1 MKVFNLSATI
11 LNGFSQAHAL
21 IQFKQLTL
29 TRGLKTLIMGASL
42 QLHPGHKVGLTGA
55 NGAGKSSLFAL
66 LRGEM
71 QVESGDLEMP
81 ASWVIGHVAQ
91 ETPALAMPAIE
102 FVLDGDA
109 ELRTIET
116 ALQKAEAHH
125 QGELIA
131 ELHQRLTDIDGY
143 AAKARAAALL
153 NGLGF
158 SQANLSQAV
167 STFSGGWRV
176 CLKLARALMCRSDL
190 LLLDEPTNHLD
201 LDAVIWLEG
210 WLQSYH
216 GTLLLIS
223 HDRDFLD
230 AIVNHIA
237 HIEQQTLTLYKG
249 GYSDFERQR
258 AEKLALQQ
266 AMFEKQ
272 QRKVSHLQS
281 YIDRF
286 RVQATK
292 ARQAQSRIKAL
303 ERMEMITAAHID
315 SQFNFE
321 FRAPIASPDP
331 LLVLDDVSVGYG
343 ETPLIKHIAMAVRP
357 GERIGLL
364 GKNGAGKTTLI
375 KLLARELN
383 AITVRDRTG
392 KRVEGKDLNI
402 GYFAQH
408 QLEQLRPDES
418 PLQHMLKLDATT
430 REQEHLNY
438 LGGFD
443 FKGEMARTPCENF
456 SGGEKS
462 RLALALL
469 IWTRPNLLLLD
480 EPTNHLDLEMR
491 HALTMALQGFEGGVI
506 LVSHDRALLRAT
518 CDQFILVADKKAS
531 MFDGDLDDYSAWLN
545 EQRLQENK
553 LQKDLAQKI
562 GNQNLSSNKL
572 ERAQSKAERQA
583 RIVARR
589 PLLKEIEQIDVR
601 LAKLQSDKSSIDER
615 LNDADLYSATDKT
628 ILQDLLKK
636 QAELTVIIEENEMRW
651 LDLHE
656 QLEALP
662 ALE

>member
-1 MKVFNLSATI
+1 M
-11 LNGFSQAHAL
+11 

-29 TRGLKTLIMGASL
+29 VRGLKVLIQAASL

-71 QVESGDLEMP
+71 QLEAGDLEMP
-81 ASWVIGHVAQ
+81 ATWVIAHVAQ

-109 ELRTIET
+109 ELRQVET
-116 ALQKAEAHH
+116 ALVAAEANH

-131 ELHQRLTDIDGY
+131 ELHHRLMDIDGY
-143 AAKARAAALL
+143 SAKARAAELL
-153 NGLGF
+153 SGLGF
-158 SQANLSQAV
+158 SQVNLQQAV

-176 CLKLARALMCRSDL
+176 RLNLARALMCRSDL

-210 WLQSYH
+210 WLQSYR

-237 HIEQQTLTLYKG
+237 HIEQQTLTLYRG

-266 AMFEKQ
+266 ALFEKQ
-272 QRKVSHLQS
+272 QRKVSHLQI

-303 ERMEMITAAHID
+303 ERMEMISAAHVD

-321 FRAPIASPDP
+321 FRVPLAAPDP
-331 LLVLDDVSVGYG
+331 LLVLDEMAVGYQG
-343 ETPLIKHIAMAVRP
+343 VALIKDIVLAIRP

-364 GKNGAGKTTLI
+364 GRNGAGKTTLI
-375 KLLARELN
+375 KLLAKEL
-383 AITVRDRTG
+383 APLSG

-408 QLEQLRPDES
+408 QLEQLRLDES
-418 PLQHMLKLDATT
+418 PLQHMMKLDPLT
-430 REQEHLNY
+430 REQEHLNF

-443 FKGEMARTPCENF
+443 FKGDMARSPCLNF

-491 HALTMALQGFEGGVI
+491 HALTMALQDYQGGVV
-506 LVSHDRALLRAT
+506 LVSHDRALLRAS
-518 CDQFILVADKKAS
+518 CDEFVLVADGQAIP
-531 MFDGDLDDYSAWLN
+531 FDGDLEAYSLWLN
-545 EQRLQENK
+545 EQRLKEK
-553 LQKDLAQKI
+553 
-562 GNQNLSSNKL
+562 QNVQATL
-572 ERAQSKAERQA
+572 EVKPAKQDRAMNKAERQA
-583 RIVARR
+583 RIAERR
-589 PLLKEIEQIDVR
+589 PLLKEVAELDSHIAAWQEEK
-601 LAKLQSDKSSIDER
+601 LACDAR
-615 LNDADLYSATDKT
+615 LNDNDLYSAADKT
-628 ILQDLLKK
+628 ALQDLLKK
-636 QAELTVIIEENEMRW
+636 QAELIKQIEQAEERW

-656 QLEALP
+656 RLEELP
-662 ALE
+662 ALD

>member
-1 MKVFNLSATI
+1 M
-11 LNGFSQAHAL
+11 
-21 IQFKQLTL
+21 
-29 TRGLKTLIMGASL
+29 

-55 NGAGKSSLFAL
+55 NGAGKSSLFAM
-66 LRGEM
+66 LRGEVHPE
-71 QVESGDLEMP
+71 QGDLEMP
-81 ASWVIGHVAQ
+81 ASWVVAHVAQ

-102 FVLDGDA
+102 FVLDGDV
-109 ELRTIET
+109 ELREIEA
-116 ALQKAEAHH
+116 ALVAAEANH

-131 ELHQRLTDIDGY
+131 ELHQRLTDIEGY
-143 AAKARAAALL
+143 SARARASELL

-158 SQANLSQAV
+158 SQAALQQPV

-176 CLKLARALMCRSDL
+176 RLNLARALMCRSDL

-210 WLQSYH
+210 WLQSYR

-237 HIEQQTLTLYKG
+237 HIEQQTLTLYRG

-272 QRKVSHLQS
+272 QRKVAHLQS

-303 ERMEMITAAHID
+303 ERMEMISAAHVD
-315 SQFNFE
+315 SQFGFE
-321 FRAPIASPDP
+321 FRAPIAAPDP
-331 LLVLDDVSVGYG
+331 LLVLDGMSVGYHDK
-343 ETPLIKHIAMAVRP
+343 PLISNIELAIRP

-375 KLLARELN
+375 KLLAHEL
-383 AITVRDRTG
+383 APLSG

-408 QLEQLRPDES
+408 QLEQLRPDDS
-418 PLQHMLKLDATT
+418 PLQHMMKLDPLT

-443 FKGEMARTPCENF
+443 FKGDMARSPCANF

-491 HALTMALQGFEGGVI
+491 HALTLALQDFEGGVI

-518 CDQFILVADKKAS
+518 CDEFVLVADGKAAP
-531 MFDGDLDDYSAWLN
+531 FDGDLEDYSQWLN
-545 EQRLQENK
+545 EQRLKEKQATQAVATDKPNK
-553 LQKDLAQKI
+553 ND
-562 GNQNLSSNKL
+562 
-572 ERAQSKAERQA
+572 RALNKAERQA
-583 RIVARR
+583 RIAERR
-589 PLLKEIEQIDVR
+589 PLLKELEQIERNMAQWQADKKVCDEQ
-601 LAKLQSDKSSIDER
+601 LNDSELYTSADKS
-615 LNDADLYSATDKT
+615 A
-628 ILQDLLKK
+628 LQALLKT
-636 QAELTVIIEENEMRW
+636 QAALTQQLETAEERW
-651 LDLHE
+651 LVLHE
-656 QLEALP
+656 MLEAIP
-662 ALE
+662 ALD

>member
-1 MKVFNLSATI
+1 
-11 LNGFSQAHAL
+11 L

-29 TRGLKTLIMGASL
+29 ARGVKILVQGASM
-42 QLHPGHKVGLTGA
+42 QLHPGHKVGVTGA
-55 NGAGKSSLFAL
+55 NGAGKSSLFAM

-71 QVESGDLEMP
+71 QPESGTLEIP
-81 ASWVIGHVAQ
+81 AGWVIAHVAQ
-91 ETPALAMPAIE
+91 ETPALAQAAIE
-102 FVLDGDA
+102 FVLDGDV
-109 ELRTIET
+109 ELREVET
-116 ALQKAEAHH
+116 ALQLAETQH

-131 ELHQRLTDIDGY
+131 ELHNRLTDIDGY
-143 AAKARAAALL
+143 AAKARAAELL
-153 NGLGF
+153 SGLGF
-158 SQANLSQAV
+158 SQAALQQPV

-176 CLKLARALMCRSDL
+176 RLNLARALMCRSDL

-201 LDAVIWLEG
+201 LDAVIWLES
-210 WLQSYH
+210 WLQSYR

-230 AIVNHIA
+230 AIDNHIA
-237 HIEQQTLTLYKG
+237 HIEQQTLTLYRG

-272 QRKVSHLQS
+272 QRKVAHLHS

-303 ERMEMITAAHID
+303 ERMEMISAAHVD
-315 SQFNFE
+315 SQFSFE
-321 FRAPIASPDP
+321 FRPLVAAPDP
-331 LLVLDDVSVGYG
+331 LLVLDGMQVGYDG
-343 ETPLIKHIAMAVRP
+343 VPLIRDIELAIRP

-364 GKNGAGKTTLI
+364 GRNGAGKTTLI
-375 KLLARELN
+375 KLLARELSPMS
-383 AITVRDRTG
+383 G

-418 PLQHMLKLDATT
+418 PLQHMMKLDPLT

-443 FKGEMARTPCENF
+443 FKGDMARTPCANF

-491 HALTMALQGFEGGVI
+491 HALTLALQDYEGGVI

-518 CDQFILVADKKAS
+518 CDQFVLVANGQAKS
-531 MFDGDLDDYSAWLN
+531 FDGDLEDYSSWLN
-545 EQRLQENK
+545 EQRLKEKQETQQAVTKSGKN
-553 LQKDLAQKI
+553 D
-562 GNQNLSSNKL
+562 
-572 ERAQSKAERQA
+572 RAQSKAERQA
-583 RIVARR
+583 RIAERR
-589 PLLKEIEQIDVR
+589 PLIKELEQLEANISVWQ
-601 LAKLQSDKSSIDER
+601 ADKKHYDER
-615 LNDADLYSATDKT
+615 LNDAALYTASDKSE
-628 ILQDLLKK
+628 LQDVLKK
-636 QAELTVIIEENEMRW
+636 QAELSQKIDTAEERW
-651 LDLHE
+651 LALHE
-656 QLEALP
+656 QLETLP
-662 ALE
+662 ALD

>member
-1 MKVFNLSATI
+1 M
-11 LNGFSQAHAL
+11 

-29 TRGLKTLIMGASL
+29 VRGLKVLIQAASL

-71 QVESGDLEMP
+71 QLEAGDLEMP
-81 ASWVIGHVAQ
+81 ATWVIAHVAQ

-109 ELRTIET
+109 ELRQVEA
-116 ALQKAEAHH
+116 ALAAAEANH

-131 ELHQRLTDIDGY
+131 ELHHRLMDIDGY
-143 AAKARAAALL
+143 SAKARAAELL
-153 NGLGF
+153 SGLGF
-158 SQANLSQAV
+158 SQANLQQAV

-176 CLKLARALMCRSDL
+176 RLNLARALMCRSDL

-210 WLQSYH
+210 WLQSYR

-237 HIEQQTLTLYKG
+237 HIEQQTLTLYRG

-272 QRKVSHLQS
+272 QRKVAHLHS

-303 ERMEMITAAHID
+303 ERMEMISAAHVD

-321 FRAPIASPDP
+321 FRAPIAAPDP
-331 LLVLDDVSVGYG
+331 LLVLDEMSVGYNNVA
-343 ETPLIKHIAMAVRP
+343 LIKNIVLAIRP

-364 GKNGAGKTTLI
+364 GRNGAGKTTLI
-375 KLLARELN
+375 KLLANELKPLS
-383 AITVRDRTG
+383 G

-418 PLQHMLKLDATT
+418 PLQHMLKLDPLT
-430 REQEHLNY
+430 REQEHLNF

-443 FKGEMARTPCENF
+443 FKGEMARSPCTNF

-491 HALTMALQGFEGGVI
+491 HALTLALQDYQGGVI

-518 CDQFILVADKKAS
+518 CDEFILVADGKAEPFES
-531 MFDGDLDDYSAWLN
+531 DLEGYSQWLN
-545 EQRLQENK
+545 EQRL
-553 LQKDLAQKI
+553 KDKQAVQAMVDDKPSK
-562 GNQNLSSNKL
+562 ND
-572 ERAQSKAERQA
+572 RAVNKAERQA
-583 RIVARR
+583 RISERR
-589 PLLKEIEQIDVR
+589 PLVKEAEQLEHNI
-601 LAKLQSDKSSIDER
+601 AKWQADKKLCDER
-615 LNDADLYSATDKT
+615 LNDSALYVASDKT
-628 ILQDLLKK
+628 ELQQLLKK
-636 QAELTVIIEENEMRW
+636 QAELAIHIEVAEERW
-651 LDLHE
+651 LELHE
-656 QLEALP
+656 LLEAIP
-662 ALE
+662 AID

>member
-1 MKVFNLSATI
+1 
-11 LNGFSQAHAL
+11 L

-29 TRGLKTLIMGASL
+29 VRGLKTLFKDASL

-55 NGAGKSSLFAL
+55 NGAGKSSLFSL

-71 QVESGDLEMP
+71 HLESGNLDIP
-81 ASWVIGHVAQ
+81 SKWVIAHVAQ
-91 ETPALAMPAIE
+91 ETPALQIPAIE

-109 ELRTIET
+109 ELRGIEA
-116 ALQKAEAHH
+116 ALLEAETNHK
-125 QGELIA
+125 GELIA
-131 ELHQRLTDIDGY
+131 ELHHRLGDIDGY
-143 AAKARAAALL
+143 SAKARAAELL
-153 NGLGF
+153 SGLGF
-158 SQANLSQAV
+158 SQAGLQQAV
-167 STFSGGWRV
+167 ATFSGGWRV
-176 CLKLARALMCRSDL
+176 RLNLARALMCRSDL

-201 LDAVIWLEG
+201 LDAVIWLES
-210 WLQSYH
+210 WLQSYR

-237 HIEQQTLTLYKG
+237 HIEQQTVTLYKG

-272 QRKVSHLQS
+272 QRKVSHLQA
-281 YIDRF
+281 YIERF

-303 ERMEMITAAHID
+303 ERMEMISAAHID

-321 FRAPIASPDP
+321 FRAPVAAPDP
-331 LLVLDDVSVGYG
+331 LLVLDDMHVGYG
-343 ETPLIKHIAMAVRP
+343 ETPLIKHIVMTIRP

-375 KLLARELN
+375 KLLARELE
-383 AITVRDRTG
+383 AMYG

-408 QLEQLRPDES
+408 QLEQLHLDES
-418 PLQHMLKLDATT
+418 PLQHMLRLDPST

-443 FKGEMARTPCENF
+443 FKGDMARSQCENF

-491 HALTMALQGFEGGVI
+491 HALTMALQGYEGGVI

-518 CDQFILVADKKAS
+518 CDQFVLVADHQAQL
-531 MFDGDLDDYSAWLN
+531 FDGDLEDYSAWLN
-545 EQRLQENK
+545 AQRLLENQQ
-553 LQKDLAQKI
+553 QKEKSAQV
-562 GNQNLSSNKL
+562 STNKNDRL
-572 ERAQSKAERQA
+572 QSKAERQV
-583 RIVARR
+583 RILERR
-589 PLLKEIEQIDVR
+589 PLLKEAEKLDLNI
-601 LAKLQSDKSSIDER
+601 AKWHLDKKVCDER
-615 LNDADLYSATDKT
+615 LNDPELYTLANKSE
-628 ILQDLLKK
+628 LQNLLKN
-636 QAELTVIIEENEMRW
+636 QAELSVQIEGAEDRW
-651 LDLHE
+651 LELHE

-662 ALE
+662 VFDL

>member
-1 MKVFNLSATI
+1 M
-11 LNGFSQAHAL
+11 
-21 IQFKQLTL
+21 IQFKQITL
-29 TRGLKTLIMGASL
+29 TRGLKTLITNASL

-71 QVESGDLEMP
+71 QVESGDLALP
-81 ASWVIGHVAQ
+81 VSWVVAHVAQ
-91 ETPALAMPAIE
+91 ETPALSIPAIE

-109 ELRTIET
+109 ELRDIEA
-116 ALQKAEAHH
+116 ALIEAEAKH
-125 QGELIA
+125 QGESIA

-153 NGLGF
+153 DGLGF
-158 SQANLSQAV
+158 SQANLNQAV
-167 STFSGGWRV
+167 ATFSGGWRV
-176 CLKLARALMCRSDL
+176 RLNLARALMCRSDL

-210 WLQSYH
+210 WLQSYR

-303 ERMEMITAAHID
+303 ERMKMISAAHID

-321 FRAPIASPDP
+321 FRDPIASPDP
-331 LLVLDDVSVGYG
+331 LLVLDEVSVGYT
-343 ETPLIKHIAMAVRP
+343 ELPLLQRIVMTIRP

-383 AITVRDRTG
+383 AMTHLGKIG
-392 KRVEGKDLNI
+392 KRVEGKDLNV

-408 QLEQLRPDES
+408 QLEQLRLEES
-418 PLQHMLKLDATT
+418 PLQHMLRLDPLT

-443 FKGEMARTPCENF
+443 FKGDMARASCVNF

-518 CDQFILVADKKAS
+518 CDQFVLVAEQQANVL
-531 MFDGDLDDYSAWLN
+531 DGDLDDYSAWLN
-545 EQRLQENK
+545 TQRLQEN
-553 LQKDLAQKI
+553 QAQKI
-562 GNQNLSSNKL
+562 ENVKDSSHKVD
-572 ERAQSKAERQA
+572 RAQSKAERQA
-583 RIVARR
+583 RIVERR
-589 PLLKEIEQIDVR
+589 PMLKEIEQIDVLMVQ
-601 LAKLQSDKSSIDER
+601 LAIEKTSIDKR
-615 LNDADLYSATDKT
+615 LNDADLYSTADKSE
-628 ILQDLLKK
+628 LQTLLKK
-636 QAELTVIIEENEMRW
+636 QFELNASIERHELRW

-656 QLEALP
+656 HLEAIP
-662 ALE
+662 AFD

>member
-1 MKVFNLSATI
+1 
-11 LNGFSQAHAL
+11 
-21 IQFKQLTL
+21 
-29 TRGLKTLIMGASL
+29 
-42 QLHPGHKVGLTGA
+42 
-55 NGAGKSSLFAL
+55 
-66 LRGEM
+66 
-71 QVESGDLEMP
+71 
-81 ASWVIGHVAQ
+81 
-91 ETPALAMPAIE
+91 
-102 FVLDGDA
+102 
-109 ELRTIET
+109 
-116 ALQKAEAHH
+116 
-125 QGELIA
+125 
-131 ELHQRLTDIDGY
+131 
-143 AAKARAAALL
+143 
-153 NGLGF
+153 
-158 SQANLSQAV
+158 
-167 STFSGGWRV
+167 
-176 CLKLARALMCRSDL
+176 MCRSDL

-210 WLQSYH
+210 WLQSYR

-237 HIEQQTLTLYKG
+237 HIEQQTLTLYRG

-272 QRKVSHLQS
+272 QRKVAHLHS

-303 ERMEMITAAHID
+303 ERMEMISAAHVD

-321 FRAPIASPDP
+321 FRAPIAAPDP
-331 LLVLDDVSVGYG
+331 LLVLDDMSVGYQSVA
-343 ETPLIKHIAMAVRP
+343 LIKNIALAIRP

-364 GKNGAGKTTLI
+364 GRNGAGKTTLI
-375 KLLARELN
+375 KLLANELKPLS
-383 AITVRDRTG
+383 G

-418 PLQHMLKLDATT
+418 PLQHMLKLDPLT
-430 REQEHLNY
+430 REQEHLNF

-443 FKGEMARTPCENF
+443 FKGEMARSPCANF

-491 HALTMALQGFEGGVI
+491 HALTLALQDYQGGVI

-518 CDQFILVADKKAS
+518 CDEFILVANGKEEPFES
-531 MFDGDLDDYSAWLN
+531 DLEGYSQWLN
-545 EQRLQENK
+545 EQRL
-553 LQKDLAQKI
+553 KDKQLAQIMVEEKPSK
-562 GNQNLSSNKL
+562 N
-572 ERAQSKAERQA
+572 ERALNKAERQA
-583 RIVARR
+583 RIAERR
-589 PLLKEIEQIDVR
+589 PLVKEVEQLELNI
-601 LAKLQSDKSSIDER
+601 AKWQVDKKQCDDR
-615 LNDADLYSATDKT
+615 LNDSELYIATDKT
-628 ILQDLLKK
+628 ELQQLLKT
-636 QAELTVIIEENEMRW
+636 QADLTSQIDVAEERW
-651 LDLHE
+651 LVLHE
-656 QLEALP
+656 LLEALP
-662 ALE
+662 AID

>member
-1 MKVFNLSATI
+1 M
-11 LNGFSQAHAL
+11 

-29 TRGLKTLIMGASL
+29 VRGLKVLIQGASL

-71 QVESGDLEMP
+71 QLEAGDLEMP
-81 ASWVIGHVAQ
+81 ATWVIAHVAQ

-109 ELRTIET
+109 ELRQVEA
-116 ALQKAEAHH
+116 ALVAAEANH

-131 ELHQRLTDIDGY
+131 ELHHRLMDIDGY
-143 AAKARAAALL
+143 SAKARAAELL
-153 NGLGF
+153 SGLGF
-158 SQANLSQAV
+158 SQANLQQAV

-176 CLKLARALMCRSDL
+176 RLNLARALMCRSDL

-210 WLQSYH
+210 WLQSYR

-237 HIEQQTLTLYKG
+237 HIEQQTLTLYRG

-272 QRKVSHLQS
+272 QRKVAHLHS

-286 RVQATK
+286 RAQATK

-303 ERMEMITAAHID
+303 ERMEMISAAHVD

-321 FRAPIASPDP
+321 FRAPIAAPDP
-331 LLVLDDVSVGYG
+331 LLVLDEMSVGYNNVA
-343 ETPLIKHIAMAVRP
+343 LIKNIVLAIRP

-364 GKNGAGKTTLI
+364 GRNGAGKTTLI
-375 KLLARELN
+375 KLLANELKPLS
-383 AITVRDRTG
+383 G

-418 PLQHMLKLDATT
+418 PLQHMLKLDPLT
-430 REQEHLNY
+430 REQEHLNF

-443 FKGEMARTPCENF
+443 FKGEMARSPCANF

-491 HALTMALQGFEGGVI
+491 HALTLALQDYQGGVI

-518 CDQFILVADKKAS
+518 CDEFILVADSKAEPFES
-531 MFDGDLDDYSAWLN
+531 DLEGYSQWLN
-545 EQRLQENK
+545 EQRL
-553 LQKDLAQKI
+553 KDKQAVQAMVDEKPSK
-562 GNQNLSSNKL
+562 ND
-572 ERAQSKAERQA
+572 RAANKAERQA
-583 RIVARR
+583 RIAERR
-589 PLLKEIEQIDVR
+589 PLVKEAEHLEHNI
-601 LAKLQSDKSSIDER
+601 AKWQADKKLCDER
-615 LNDADLYSATDKT
+615 LNDSALYVASDKT
-628 ILQDLLKK
+628 ELQQLLKK
-636 QAELTVIIEENEMRW
+636 QVELAIHIEVAEERW
-651 LDLHE
+651 LELHE
-656 QLEALP
+656 LLEAIP
-662 ALE
+662 AID

>member
-1 MKVFNLSATI
+1 
-11 LNGFSQAHAL
+11 L

-29 TRGLKTLIMGASL
+29 ARGVKVLIQSASL

-71 QVESGDLEMP
+71 HLESGHLEMP
-81 ASWVIGHVAQ
+81 ASWVVAHVAQ

-102 FVLDGDA
+102 FVLDGDV
-109 ELRTIET
+109 ELRTIEK
-116 ALQKAEAHH
+116 ALAEAEANH
-125 QGELIA
+125 QGELIG
-131 ELHQRLTDIDGY
+131 ELHHRLTDIDGY
-143 AAKARAAALL
+143 SAKARAAELL

-158 SQANLSQAV
+158 SQANLQQAV

-176 CLKLARALMCRSDL
+176 RLNLARALMCRSDL

-201 LDAVIWLEG
+201 LDAVIWLES
-210 WLQSYH
+210 WLQSYR
-216 GTLLLIS
+216 GTLFLIS

-266 AMFEKQ
+266 SMFEKQ
-272 QRKVSHLQS
+272 QRKVAHLHS

-303 ERMEMITAAHID
+303 ERMEMISAAHVD
-315 SQFNFE
+315 SQFSFE
-321 FRAPIASPDP
+321 FRAPLASPDP
-331 LLVLDDVSVGYG
+331 LLVLDEMSVGYNNVA
-343 ETPLIKHIAMAVRP
+343 LIKNIVLAIRP
-357 GERIGLL
+357 GERLGLL
-364 GKNGAGKTTLI
+364 GRNGAGKTTLI
-375 KLLARELN
+375 KLLANELKPQLF
-383 AITVRDRTG
+383 DGKLG

-418 PLQHMLKLDATT
+418 PLQHMMKLDPLT

-438 LGGFD
+438 LGGFH
-443 FKGEMARTPCENF
+443 FKGDMARSPCENF

-491 HALTMALQGFEGGVI
+491 HALTLALQDYEGGVI

-518 CDQFILVADKKAS
+518 CDEFILVADGSAEPFES
-531 MFDGDLDDYSAWLN
+531 DLEGYSAWLN
-545 EQRLQENK
+545 EQRLKEKQATQLIVENK
-553 LQKDLAQKI
+553 PNKNDRAANKI
-562 GNQNLSSNKL
+562 
-572 ERAQSKAERQA
+572 ERQA
-583 RIVARR
+583 RIAARR
-589 PLLKEIEQIDVR
+589 PLLKEIEQLDNNIAQWHID
-601 LAKLQSDKSSIDER
+601 KTKCDER
-615 LNDADLYSATDKT
+615 LNDSALYAANDKT
-628 ILQDLLKK
+628 ELQQLLKK
-636 QAELTVIIEENEMRW
+636 QSELSSQIETAEMRW
-651 LDLHE
+651 LELHE
-656 QLEALP
+656 LLEAIP
-662 ALE
+662 ALD

>member
-1 MKVFNLSATI
+1 M
-11 LNGFSQAHAL
+11 

-29 TRGLKTLIMGASL
+29 TRGAKILVEEASF

-66 LRGEM
+66 LRGELHPE
-71 QVESGDLEMP
+71 VGDLDIP
-81 ASWVIGHVAQ
+81 PNWTVAHVAQ
-91 ETPALAMPAIE
+91 ETPSLAKSAID
-102 FVLDGDA
+102 FTLDGDV
-109 ELRTIET
+109 ELREIEQ
-116 ALQKAEAHH
+116 ALLHAEIAHA
-125 QGELIA
+125 GEKIA
-131 ELHQRLTDIDGY
+131 ELHQRLSDIDGY
-143 AAKARAAALL
+143 SAKARAASLL
-153 NGLGF
+153 DGLGF
-158 SQANLSQAV
+158 TQIDLARPV
-167 STFSGGWRV
+167 SDFSGGWRV
-176 CLKLARALMCRSDL
+176 RLNLARALMCRSDL

-210 WLQSYH
+210 WLRDYR

-230 AIVNHIA
+230 SVVNNIL
-237 HIEQQTLTLYKG
+237 HIEQQRLTLYRG

-272 QRKVSHLQS
+272 QRKVAHLHS

-303 ERMEMITAAHID
+303 ERMEMISAAHVD

-321 FRAPIASPDP
+321 FRPPVSAPDP
-331 LLVLDDVSVGYG
+331 LLVLDNMTIGYAD
-343 ETPLIKHIAMAVRP
+343 TPILNKVAFTIRP
-357 GERIGLL
+357 GERVGLL
-364 GKNGAGKTTLI
+364 GKNGAGKSTLI
-375 KLLARELN
+375 KALAAELQPLS
-383 AITVRDRTG
+383 G

-408 QLEQLRPDES
+408 QLEQLRPSES
-418 PLQHMLKLDATT
+418 PLQHMLRLDPLT

-443 FKGEMARTPCENF
+443 FRGDMARAPCVNF

-491 HALTMALQGFEGGVI
+491 HALTLALQDYVGGVI
-506 LVSHDRALLRAT
+506 LVSHDRALLRAS
-518 CDQFILVADKKAS
+518 CDRFVLVAEGKAEV
-531 MFDGDLDDYSAWLN
+531 FDGDLDDYKDWLAVQKVQEAAANVIEKPAKKN
-545 EQRLQENK
+545 EYAQNK
-553 LQKDLAQKI
+553 AD
-562 GNQNLSSNKL
+562 
-572 ERAQSKAERQA
+572 RQA
-583 RIVARR
+583 RILARR
-589 PLLKEIEQIDVR
+589 PILKSLAQIDENLLKYQTEKQGLDTSALDATLYEPSR
-601 LAKLQSDKSSIDER
+601 KAELQ
-615 LNDADLYSATDKT
+615 
-628 ILQDLLKK
+628 QHLKR
-636 QAELTVIIEENEMRW
+636 QAELSALIESAELEW
-651 LDLHE
+651 LALHE
-656 QLEALP
+656 ALEALP
-662 ALE
+662 EIQ

>member
-1 MKVFNLSATI
+1 M
-11 LNGFSQAHAL
+11 

-29 TRGLKTLIMGASL
+29 ARGTKILIQDAAF

-66 LRGEM
+66 LRGELHA
-71 QVESGDLEMP
+71 ESGDLDMP
-81 ASWVIGHVAQ
+81 ERWVVAHVAQ
-91 ETPALAMPAIE
+91 ETPALLQPALE
-102 FVLDGDA
+102 FVLDGDV
-109 ELRTIET
+109 ELREVEA
-116 ALQKAEAHH
+116 ALQQAEEQHLDEKTC
-125 QGELIA
+125 QGELIG
-131 ELHQRLTDIDGY
+131 EIHQKLTDIGGY
-143 AAKARAAALL
+143 SSRARAAELL

-158 SQANLSQAV
+158 SQTAMQQPVAS
-167 STFSGGWRV
+167 FSGGWRV
-176 CLKLARALMCRSDL
+176 RLNLARALMCRSDL

-201 LDAVIWLEG
+201 LDAVMWLES
-210 WLQSYH
+210 WLQSYR
-216 GTLLLIS
+216 GTLFLIS

-272 QRKVSHLQS
+272 QRKVAHLQS

-303 ERMEMITAAHID
+303 ERMEMISAAHVD
-315 SQFNFE
+315 SQFGFE
-321 FRAPIASPDP
+321 FRPPLAAPDP
-331 LLVLDDVSVGYG
+331 LLVLDDVAVGYG
-343 ETPLIKHIAMAVRP
+343 ETPTLKQLQLTVRP

-364 GKNGAGKTTLI
+364 GRNGAGKSTLI
-375 KLLARELN
+375 KLLASELPMQQ
-383 AITVRDRTG
+383 G

-418 PLQHMLKLDATT
+418 PLHHIQRFDKET
-430 REQEHLNY
+430 REQDFLNY

-443 FKGEMARTPCENF
+443 FKGEMAKAPCANF

-469 IWTRPNLLLLD
+469 IWSRPNLLLLD

-491 HALTMALQGFEGGVI
+491 HALTLALQDYQGGVI

-518 CDQFILVADKKAS
+518 CDQFKLVADGTIKD
-531 MFDGDLDDYSAWLN
+531 FDGDLDDYKHWLASQKN
-545 EQRLQENK
+545 ALAAVSQVEKNLQANAKNNDRAAQK
-553 LQKDLAQKI
+553 LQ
-562 GNQNLSSNKL
+562 
-572 ERAQSKAERQA
+572 RQA
-583 RIVARR
+583 RINERR
-589 PLLKEIEQIDVR
+589 PLLKQAAQLEQL
-601 LAKLQSDKSSIDER
+601 LAALNQEKTALEVQLSAPDFYQNPDKNLIQTS
-615 LNDADLYSATDKT
+615 
-628 ILQDLLKK
+628 LKK
-636 QAELTVIIEENEMRW
+636 QAELNDQIEETELSW
-651 LDLHE
+651 LDCQE
-656 QLEALP
+656 KLEALP
-662 ALE
+662 EID

>member
-1 MKVFNLSATI
+1 M
-11 LNGFSQAHAL
+11 
-21 IQFKQLTL
+21 
-29 TRGLKTLIMGASL
+29 

-55 NGAGKSSLFAL
+55 NGAGKSSLFAM
-66 LRGEM
+66 LRGE
-71 QVESGDLEMP
+71 VHPELGDLEMP
-81 ASWVIGHVAQ
+81 ASWVVAHVAQ

-102 FVLDGDA
+102 FVLDGDV
-109 ELRTIET
+109 ELREIEV
-116 ALQKAEAHH
+116 ALVAAEANH

-131 ELHQRLTDIDGY
+131 ELHQRLTDIEGY
-143 AAKARAAALL
+143 SAKARASELL

-158 SQANLSQAV
+158 SQAALQQPV

-176 CLKLARALMCRSDL
+176 RLNLARALMCRSDL

-210 WLQSYH
+210 WLQSYR

-237 HIEQQTLTLYKG
+237 HIEQQTLTLYRG

-272 QRKVSHLQS
+272 QRKVAHLQS

-303 ERMEMITAAHID
+303 ERMEMISAAHVD
-315 SQFNFE
+315 SQFGFE
-321 FRAPIASPDP
+321 FRAPVAAPDP
-331 LLVLDDVSVGYG
+331 LLVLDGMSVGYHDK
-343 ETPLIKHIAMAVRP
+343 PLISNIELAIRP

-375 KLLARELN
+375 KLLAHELAPLN
-383 AITVRDRTG
+383 G

-408 QLEQLRPDES
+408 QLEQLRPDDS
-418 PLQHMLKLDATT
+418 PLQHMMKLDPLT

-443 FKGEMARTPCENF
+443 FKGDMARSPCANF

-491 HALTMALQGFEGGVI
+491 HALTLALQDFEGGVI

-518 CDQFILVADKKAS
+518 CDEFVLVADGKATA
-531 MFDGDLDDYSAWLN
+531 FDGDLEDYSQWLN
-545 EQRLQENK
+545 EQRLKEKQATQAVATDK
-553 LQKDLAQKI
+553 
-562 GNQNLSSNKL
+562 SNKND
-572 ERAQSKAERQA
+572 RALNKAERQA
-583 RIVARR
+583 RIAERR
-589 PLLKEIEQIDVR
+589 PLLKELEQIERNMAQWQTDKKVCDEQ
-601 LAKLQSDKSSIDER
+601 LNDTELYTSADKS
-615 LNDADLYSATDKT
+615 A
-628 ILQDLLKK
+628 LQALLKT
-636 QAELTVIIEENEMRW
+636 QAALTQQLETAEERW
-651 LDLHE
+651 LVLHE
-656 QLEALP
+656 MLEAIP
-662 ALE
+662 ALD

>member
-1 MKVFNLSATI
+1 M
-11 LNGFSQAHAL
+11 

-29 TRGLKTLIMGASL
+29 TRGTKILIQGASL

-55 NGAGKSSLFAL
+55 NGAGKSSLFAM
-66 LRGEM
+66 LRGEIHP
-71 QVESGDLEMP
+71 ETGDFEMP
-81 ASWVIGHVAQ
+81 ASWVVAHVAQ
-91 ETPALAMPAIE
+91 ETPALPMPAIE

-109 ELRTIET
+109 ELREIEA
-116 ALQKAEAHH
+116 ALATAEAKH

-131 ELHQRLTDIDGY
+131 ELHQRLTDVDGY
-143 AAKARAAALL
+143 SAKARAAELL
-153 NGLGF
+153 SGLGF
-158 SQANLSQAV
+158 SQAALQQPVA
-167 STFSGGWRV
+167 TFSGGWRV
-176 CLKLARALMCRSDL
+176 RLNLARALMCRSDL

-201 LDAVIWLEG
+201 LDAVIWLES
-210 WLQSYH
+210 WLQSYR
-216 GTLLLIS
+216 GTLFLIS

-237 HIEQQTLTLYKG
+237 HIEQQTLTLYRG

-272 QRKVSHLQS
+272 QRKVAHLQS

-303 ERMEMITAAHID
+303 ERMEMISAAHVD

-321 FRAPIASPDP
+321 FRAPIATPDP
-331 LLVLDDVSVGYG
+331 LLVLDGMSVGYG
-343 ETPLIKHIAMAVRP
+343 AQPLISNIELAVRP

-375 KLLARELN
+375 KLLAHELEPLS
-383 AITVRDRTG
+383 G
-392 KRVEGKDLNI
+392 KRVEGKDLKI

-418 PLQHMLKLDATT
+418 PLQHMIKLDPLT

-443 FKGEMARTPCENF
+443 FRGDMALSPCANF

-491 HALTMALQGFEGGVI
+491 HALTLALQDFAGGVI
-506 LVSHDRALLRAT
+506 LVSHDRALLRAS
-518 CDQFILVADKKAS
+518 CDQFILVADGKAQV
-531 MFDGDLDDYSAWLN
+531 FDGDLEDYSQWLN
-545 EQRLQENK
+545 EQRLKEKQA
-553 LQKDLAQKI
+553 AQSLVADKPSK
-562 GNQNLSSNKL
+562 ND
-572 ERAQSKAERQA
+572 RAQSKAERQA
-583 RIVARR
+583 RILERR
-589 PLLKEIEQIDVR
+589 PLLKELEQIER
-601 LAKLQSDKSSIDER
+601 NMSQMQADKKACDER
-615 LNDADLYSATDKT
+615 LNDTELYSASDKSE
-628 ILQDLLKK
+628 LQQLLKT
-636 QAELTVIIEENEMRW
+636 QADLVTKLEAAEERW
-651 LDLHE
+651 LELHE
-656 QLEALP
+656 QLEAIP
-662 ALE
+662 AID

>member
-1 MKVFNLSATI
+1 M
-11 LNGFSQAHAL
+11 

-29 TRGLKTLIMGASL
+29 VRGLKTLIQGASL

-71 QVESGDLEMP
+71 QLEAGDLDMP
-81 ASWVIGHVAQ
+81 ASWVIAHVAQ
-91 ETPALAMPAIE
+91 ETPALSTPAIE
-102 FVLDGDA
+102 FVLDGDV
-109 ELRTIET
+109 ELRQIEA
-116 ALQKAEAHH
+116 ALAVAEASQ
-125 QGELIA
+125 QGEVIA
-131 ELHQRLTDIDGY
+131 ELHHKLLDIDGY
-143 AAKARAAALL
+143 SAKARAAELL
-153 NGLGF
+153 SGLGF
-158 SQANLSQAV
+158 SQVNLQQAV

-176 CLKLARALMCRSDL
+176 RLNLARALMCRSDL

-210 WLQSYH
+210 WLQSYR

-237 HIEQQTLTLYKG
+237 HIEQQTLTLYRG

-303 ERMEMITAAHID
+303 ERMEMISAAHVD

-321 FRAPIASPDP
+321 FRAPVAAPDP
-331 LLVLDDVSVGYG
+331 LLVLDDMAVGYHG
-343 ETPLIKHIAMAVRP
+343 LALIKGIGLAIRP

-364 GKNGAGKTTLI
+364 GRNGAGKTTLI
-375 KLLARELN
+375 KLLAKEL
-383 AITVRDRTG
+383 APLSG

-408 QLEQLRPDES
+408 QLEQLRLDES
-418 PLQHMLKLDATT
+418 PLQHMMKLDPLT
-430 REQEHLNY
+430 REQEHLNF

-443 FKGEMARTPCENF
+443 FKGDMARAPCLNF

-491 HALTMALQGFEGGVI
+491 HALTLALQDYQGGVV
-506 LVSHDRALLRAT
+506 LVSHDRALLRAS
-518 CDQFILVADKKAS
+518 CDEFILVADGKAVP
-531 MFDGDLDDYSAWLN
+531 FDGDLDGYSLWLN
-545 EQRLQENK
+545 EQRL
-553 LQKDLAQKI
+553 KDKQAQ
-562 GNQNLSSNKL
+562 QAVL
-572 ERAQSKAERQA
+572 ESKPGKNDRAVNKAERQA
-583 RIVARR
+583 RIAERR
-589 PLLKEIEQIDVR
+589 PLLKEVAELDQRIAAWQEEKIACD
-601 LAKLQSDKSSIDER
+601 AR
-615 LNDADLYSATDKT
+615 LNDGTLYSAADKT
-628 ILQDLLKK
+628 ALQDLLKK
-636 QAELTVIIEENEMRW
+636 QAELTKNIDQAEERW
-651 LDLHE
+651 LSLHE
-656 QLEALP
+656 HLESLP
-662 ALE
+662 ALD

>member
-1 MKVFNLSATI
+1 M
-11 LNGFSQAHAL
+11 

-29 TRGLKTLIMGASL
+29 TRGTKILIEGANL

-55 NGAGKSSLFAL
+55 NGAGKSSLFAM
-66 LRGEM
+66 LRGELHP
-71 QVESGDLEMP
+71 EKGDFEMP
-81 ASWVIGHVAQ
+81 ASWVVAHVAQ
-91 ETPALAMPAIE
+91 ETPALPMPAIE
-102 FVLDGDA
+102 FVLDGDV
-109 ELRTIET
+109 ELREIES
-116 ALQKAEAHH
+116 ALAKAEANH

-131 ELHQRLTDIDGY
+131 ELHQRLADVDGY
-143 AAKARAAALL
+143 SAKARAAELL
-153 NGLGF
+153 SGLGF
-158 SQANLSQAV
+158 SQAALLQPV

-176 CLKLARALMCRSDL
+176 RLNLARALMCRSDL

-201 LDAVIWLEG
+201 LDAVIWLES
-210 WLQSYH
+210 WLQSYR
-216 GTLLLIS
+216 GTLFLIS

-237 HIEQQTLTLYKG
+237 HIEQQTLTLYRG

-272 QRKVSHLQS
+272 QRKVAHLQS

-303 ERMEMITAAHID
+303 ERMEMISAAHVD
-315 SQFNFE
+315 SQFSFE
-321 FRAPIASPDP
+321 FRAPTAAPDP
-331 LLVLDDVSVGYG
+331 LLVLDSMSVGYG
-343 ETPLIKHIAMAVRP
+343 DKPLISNIELAVRP

-375 KLLARELN
+375 KLLAHELEPLS
-383 AITVRDRTG
+383 G

-418 PLQHMLKLDATT
+418 PLQHMMKLDPLT

-443 FKGEMARTPCENF
+443 FKGDMARSPCANF

-491 HALTMALQGFEGGVI
+491 HALTLALQDFEGGVI

-518 CDQFILVADKKAS
+518 CDQFVLVADGKAQA
-531 MFDGDLDDYSAWLN
+531 FDGDLEDYSQWLN
-545 EQRLQENK
+545 EQRLKEKQAAQSQAPDKPNK
-553 LQKDLAQKI
+553 ND
-562 GNQNLSSNKL
+562 
-572 ERAQSKAERQA
+572 RAQSKAERQA
-583 RIVARR
+583 RIAERR
-589 PLLKEIEQIDVR
+589 PLLKELEQIER
-601 LAKLQSDKSSIDER
+601 NMSQMQTDKKTCDER
-615 LNDADLYSATDKT
+615 LNDTALYSVSDKT
-628 ILQDLLKK
+628 ELQQLLKT
-636 QAELTVIIEENEMRW
+636 QAELASKLETAEERW
-651 LDLHE
+651 LELHE
-656 QLEALP
+656 QLEAMP
-662 ALE
+662 VID